1 MVISENKCPDLP
13 DILFGAGFCL
23 KTLYQVIFAGDL

>member
-1 MVISENKCPDLP
+1 MVIRENKGPDLP
-13 DILFGAGFCL
+13 DIPFSSGFCL